1 MNIKKFFQ
9 VGEVFRYFFRVFK
22 KQENE
27 KSNLNLKMMHW
38 TNRISIV
45 MFLICLVVIVYR
57 LVFR

>member
-1 MNIKKFFQ
+1 MSVKKFFQ
-9 VGEVFRYFFRVFK
+9 VSEVFRYFFRVFK

-45 MFLICLVVIVYR
+45 MFLVCVIVLVYR
-57 LVFR
+57 AFFR